1 MAKLVEEERIVSGD
15 TVGGRGES
23 SDRPK
28 MRSDVDCSQTAERAK
43 GNTAGSIDLRIDLRS
58 FGKSTMRYGY

>member
-58 FGKSTMRYGY
+58 FGKSTMRYAY